1 MVTSSLSMAEPAES
15 HVSKLRSSMIPI
27 NTKAARCVQTLKV
40 SGRHGAAQR
49 GQCIVMVREWM
60 GSRPEMVH
68 TIMQIE
74 KASKCLGHGKVNAI
88 AREYEAVR
96 SSAAG

>member
-1 MVTSSLSMAEPAES
+1 VRRRE
-15 HVSKLRSSMIPI
+15 
-27 NTKAARCVQTLKV
+27 
-40 SGRHGAAQR
+40 
-49 GQCIVMVREWM
+49 VMVREWI
-60 GSRPEMVH
+60 GSRLEMVH